1 MAMADDQ
8 QQPGQPPAGA
18 PGSWPPPQQPGA
30 YPPPPSGYPPQAYGQ
45 PAPGAYPPPPGYPQ
59 QAGYPGAYPP
69 PQGAYPLPPG
79 GYPPPPGGYPPPP
92 GGYPPPPGGY
102 PPPYGQPAG
111 YPAPAYGYPPRY
123 AGFWV
128 RFGAYLL
135 DGVILGVCIIAGVFV
150 GVALVVAAPPVG
162 ILAILALYAA
172 VICYQPYL
180 WWKRGAT
187 FGQSALGLRVVR
199 EQDGGPISGG
209 AAVVRFI
216 GLIVSA
222 WVIYLGL
229 IWVAFEPRKRGWHDM
244 MAGTVVI
251 HVN

>member
-1 MAMADDQ
+1 MADDQ
-8 QQPGQPPAGA
+8 QQPDQPPAGT
-18 PGSWPPPQQPGA
+18 PGSWPPPPQQPGA
-30 YPPPPSGYPPQAYGQ
+30 WPPPPGFAPPPPAYGQ
-45 PAPGAYPPPPGYPQ
+45 PAPGAYPPPGYPP
-59 QAGYPGAYPP
+59 QAGYPGA
-69 PQGAYPLPPG
+69 
-79 GYPPPPGGYPPPP
+79 
-92 GGYPPPPGGY
+92 YPPPPGGY

-135 DGVILGVCIIAGVFV
+135 DAVILGVCVFAGLIV
-150 GVALVVAAPPVG
+150 GLALVVAAPPIG
-162 ILAILALYAA
+162 ILAIVALYAVA
-172 VICYQPYL
+172 ICYQPYL